1 MAATVNTLLVEG
13 SFDDQ
18 VIELADYF
26 DTLKGVKEGEA
37 TLSQELQ
44 PMLEKGEKEDVMEK
58 LVEASSVLS
67 QAPEKEYIPAYNL
80 LVHLIRTSP
89 LLPSLLD
96 TVTANLAIPLKNSQN
111 GATLSLT
118 ILTTIFNILSPESSL
133 RSEVFRSIVDI
144 VDKNGLYDALKPQ
157 LKSLDRWLQE
167 WDAGVED
174 TREILVNIANVAE
187 RAGDNQFFE
196 FLLQALQRFPADEAD
211 EDEAREIAIRAIKAA
226 ITLPHHME
234 FSDLAVLEPVK
245 ALSATD
251 PDLYA
256 FFEIFAAG
264 EFQDLEEFK
273 EEREGWLEE
282 NGIDDAVAT
291 RKMRLLTLTALAASA
306 QDRSLPYSRIVAGL
320 HIPAEDVEL
329 WVIDV
334 IRAGLVEGKL
344 SQLTQNFLIHRV
356 SYRTFNKEQWEEVQQ
371 RLETWKDSLRSILE
385 VVGQARRQVENQSE
399 KEKTAAERV
408 LQQSGDGVLGEA

>member
-1 MAATVNTLLVEG
+1 MASTVNTLLVEG

-18 VIELADYF
+18 VIELAEYF
-26 DTLKGVKEGEA
+26 DSLKGGEP
-37 TLSQELQ
+37 TLAQELQ
-44 PMLEKGEKEDVMEK
+44 PLLEKGEKEDVMEK

-96 TVTANLAIPLKNSQN
+96 TVTANLSVPLKTSPN
-111 GATLSLT
+111 GAVLSLA
-118 ILTTIFNILSPESSL
+118 ILTTIFNVLSPESSL
-133 RSEVFRSIVDI
+133 RSEVFRSIVKI
-144 VDKNGLYDALKPQ
+144 VEENGLYETLKPQ
-157 LKSLDRWLQE
+157 LKSLDRWLLE
-167 WDAGVED
+167 WDSGVED
-174 TREILVNIANVAE
+174 TRDVLVLLANVAE
-187 RAGDNQFFE
+187 KAGDKQFYE
-196 FLLQALQRFPADEAD
+196 FIVQALQRFPIDEAD
-211 EDEAREIAIRAIKAA
+211 EDEARELAIRAVKAA

-234 FSDLAVLEPVK
+234 FSDLTTLEPVK

-251 PDLYA
+251 PELYA

-273 EEREGWLEE
+273 EEHEGWLEE
-282 NGIDDAVAT
+282 NEIDDAVAT
-291 RKMRLLTLTALAASA
+291 RKMRLLTLTTLAAKA
-306 QDRSLPYSRIVAGL
+306 QDRSLPYSRIAAGL
-320 HIPAEDVEL
+320 HIPADEVEL

-344 SQLTQNFLIHRV
+344 SQLSQTFLIHRV
-356 SYRTFNKEQWEEVQQ
+356 AYRNFGKEEWIEVGQ
-371 RLETWKDSLRSILE
+371 RLESWKESLKGILD
-385 VVGQARRQVENQSE
+385 VIAAARRQVETQTE
-399 KEKTAAERV
+399 KEKTAAERL

>member
-1 MAATVNTLLVEG
+1 MASAVNTLLVEG

-18 VIELADYF
+18 VVELAEYF
-26 DTLKGVKEGEA
+26 DTLKGGEP
-37 TLSQELQ
+37 TLAQELA
-44 PMLEKGEKEDVMEK
+44 PMLEKGDKEDVMEK

-96 TVTANLAIPLKNSQN
+96 TVTANLAVPLKNSPN
-111 GATLSLT
+111 SATLSLS
-118 ILTTIFNILSPESSL
+118 ILTTIFNVLPPESSL
-133 RSEVFRSIVDI
+133 RSEVFRSIVKV
-144 VDKNGLYDALKPQ
+144 VDDNGLYESLKPQ

-174 TREILVNIANVAE
+174 TREILTLLANVAE
-187 RAGDNQFFE
+187 KAGDNQFYE

-211 EDEAREIAIRAIKAA
+211 EDEARDLAVRAIKAA

-234 FSDLAVLEPVK
+234 FGDLTPLEPIK
-245 ALSATD
+245 ALSETD

-256 FFEIFAAG
+256 LFEIFAAG
-264 EFQDLEEFK
+264 EFQDFEEFK
-273 EEREGWLEE
+273 EEHEGWLES
-282 NGIDDAVAT
+282 NGIDENIAS
-291 RKMRLLTLTALAASA
+291 RKMRLLTLTSLATTA
-306 QDRSLPYSRIVAGL
+306 QDRSLPYSRIASGL
-320 HIPAEDVEL
+320 QIDPEEVEM

-344 SQLTQNFLIHRV
+344 SQLNQTFLIHRV
-356 SYRTFNKEQWEEVQQ
+356 SYRTFGKEEWVDIGK
-371 RLETWKDSLRSILE
+371 RLDGWRESLRNILD
-385 VVGQARRQVENQSE
+385 VVITARRQVENQTE

-408 LQQSGDGVLGEA
+408 LQQAGDGVLGEA

>member
-1 MAATVNTLLVEG
+1 MASTVNTLLVEG

-18 VIELADYF
+18 VIELAEYF
-26 DTLKGVKEGEA
+26 DTLKGGEP
-37 TLSQELQ
+37 TLAQELQ
-44 PMLEKGEKEDVMEK
+44 PLLEKGEKEDVMEK

-96 TVTANLAIPLKNSQN
+96 TVTANLSVPLKNSPN
-111 GATLSLT
+111 GAVLSLT
-118 ILTTIFNILSPESSL
+118 ILTTIFNVLSPESSL
-133 RSEVFRSIVDI
+133 RSEVFRSIIKI
-144 VDKNGLYDALKPQ
+144 VEENGLYETLKPQ
-157 LKSLDRWLQE
+157 LKSLDRWLLE
-167 WDAGVED
+167 WDSGVED
-174 TREILVNIANVAE
+174 TRDVLVLLANVAE
-187 RAGDNQFFE
+187 KAGDNQFYE
-196 FLLQALQRFPADEAD
+196 FLVQALQRFPVDEAD
-211 EDEAREIAIRAIKAA
+211 EDEARELAIRAVKAA

-234 FSDLAVLEPVK
+234 FSDLTTLEPVK

-251 PDLYA
+251 PEFYA

-273 EEREGWLEE
+273 EEHEGWLEE

-291 RKMRLLTLTALAASA
+291 RKMRLLTLTTLAAKA
-306 QDRSLPYSRIVAGL
+306 QDRSLPYSRIAAGL
-320 HIPAEDVEL
+320 HIPPEEVEL

-344 SQLTQNFLIHRV
+344 SQLSQTFLIHRV
-356 SYRTFNKEQWEEVQQ
+356 AYRSFGKEEWVEVGQ
-371 RLETWKDSLRSILE
+371 RLESWKESLRGILD
-385 VVGQARRQVENQSE
+385 VIVAARRQVETQTE
-399 KEKTAAERV
+399 KEKSAAERL